1 MIITLLALPARTEG
15 HDRAQVLILTFSRSL
30 HQAQLG
36 RILHEHRYLLPVEL
50 QELKVIVAWRAPRK
64 LGAMLIP
71 YRFNSP
77 TDADT
82 PLACVAV
89 NPT

>member
-1 MIITLLALPARTEG
+1 MPSVTRGKRPFAPS
-15 HDRAQVLILTFSRSL
+15 H
-30 HQAQLG
+30 G

-50 QELKVIVAWRAPRK
+50 QELKVIVAWRAPKK

-77 TDADT
+77 TDEDT